1 MLSGSGDW
9 RSRHLP
15 SEISRRAQA
24 TPLRARAAFS
34 GLLPGRLLKFFL
46 EAALN
51 IIHLERPLL
60 IAAQYLVSIV
70 LE

>member
-24 TPLRARAAFS
+24 TPLRARAAF
-34 GLLPGRLLKFFL
+34 LLKFFL